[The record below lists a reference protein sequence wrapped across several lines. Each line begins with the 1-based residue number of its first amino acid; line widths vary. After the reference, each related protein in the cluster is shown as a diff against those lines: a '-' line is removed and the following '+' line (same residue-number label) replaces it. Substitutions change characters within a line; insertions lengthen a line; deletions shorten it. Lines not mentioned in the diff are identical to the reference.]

1 MGGLIAVAVS
11 FIILFLMWKTRA
23 GKRILIWAAVVIG
36 MALPFFLYWFFGYVL
51 PYMISYGKS

>member
-1 MGGLIAVAVS
+1 MGFLIGIAVTLFV
-11 FIILFLMWKTRA
+11 LFLMWKTKA

-51 PYMISYGKS
+51 PYMVASRKS